1 MTLHLY
7 NTAHRAKEEFVPLRP
22 GKVGMYV
29 CGPTVYDLA
38 HIGNARPVVIFDVLA
53 RLLRHLGY
61 DLTYVRNI
69 TDVEDKII
77 AAAEANG
84 ESIEALTTRTTKAFH
99 DDMAALNALPPDIE
113 PRATEHIGGMIAMI
127 ETLIRK
133 GHAYTAEGHVL
144 FDVNSMPDYG
154 KLSGRNRDDMIAG
167 ARVEVAPYKKDPADF
182 VLWKP
187 STGNMPGWES
197 PFGRG
202 RPGWHIECSVMS
214 EAALGETFDIHGGGR
229 DLIFPHH
236 ENEVA
241 QSCCAHDGAP
251 FARYWVHNGF
261 LTVEGDKM
269 SKSLGNFRTVREL
282 LADAPGEALRL
293 NMLSAQYRQ
302 PLDWTSE
309 GVARSKKSLDRIYST
324 LLALNNTPSGTIEP
338 TNEVV
343 AALEDDLNTPLALSA
358 LYALA
363 KKARRSIDPNEQAIL
378 KGQLI
383 GSGHIL
389 GLLEIDPEVWFHGE
403 IPDEEAEYVNIDV
416 SDHLDVQI
424 NEEIDR
430 LINERADAKKNK
442 NFARADEIRDN
453 LKADGII
460 LEDGPGG
467 TTWKRA

>member
-7 NTAHRAKEEFVPLRP
+7 NTAHRKKEEFVPLEP

-29 CGPTVYDLA
+29 CGPTVYDTA

-77 AAAEANG
+77 EAAAKNG
-84 ESIEALTTRTTKAFH
+84 ESIEALTTRTTKAYH
-99 DDMAALNALPPDIE
+99 DDMAALNALPPDLE
-113 PRATEHIGGMIAMI
+113 PRATEHIDGMIKMI
-127 ETLIRK
+127 STLIEK
-133 GHAYTAEGHVL
+133 GHAYEAEGHVL
-144 FDVNSMPDYG
+144 FDVTSMADYG

-187 STGNMPGWES
+187 STGDMPGWDS
-197 PFGRG
+197 PWGRG

-214 EAALGETFDIHGGGR
+214 EATLGITFDIHGGGR

-241 QSCCAHDGAP
+241 QSCCAHDGAE

-282 LADAPGEALRL
+282 LAEAPGEALRL
-293 NMLSAQYRQ
+293 NMLSAHYRQ
-302 PLDWTSE
+302 PLDWTAE
-309 GVARSKKSLDRIYST
+309 GVKRAKTNLDRLYT
-324 LLALNNTPSGTIEP
+324 ALQHLEGVKAGPLEP
-338 TNEVV
+338 APDVI
-343 AALEDDLNTPLALSA
+343 AALEDDLNTPQALAALFALGGEANKATDDAAKARIKGQLLGSGALLGLLQQSSA
-358 LYALA
+358 DWFRQGSAGDISEVEIETLIKARIEAKKAKDFTKADAIRADLA
-363 KKARRSIDPNEQAIL
+363 KKN
-378 KGQLI
+378 
-383 GSGHIL
+383 
-389 GLLEIDPEVWFHGE
+389 V
-403 IPDEEAEYVNIDV
+403 V
-416 SDHLDVQI
+416 
-424 NEEIDR
+424 
-430 LINERADAKKNK
+430 
-442 NFARADEIRDN
+442 
-453 LKADGII
+453 
-460 LEDGPGG
+460 LEDGPDG